1 MADNKKYY
9 YLKLKENF
17 FDSDEIIILE
27 SMEKGYLYSNILL
40 KLYLRSLKN
49 EGKLMFNDR
58 IPFNTKM
65 LAQVT
70 RHSENEIENALQV
83 FEDLKLVEIL
93 DNGAIFMNDI
103 QNFIGK
109 SSTHA
114 ERQKEYRRR
123 IANEKRTTNSE
134 KEVIKN
140 NNYVYKSEA
149 ENECVTNVKQALNK
163 NEPEKEKELEIEK
176 EKELQLEKEPSGQLS
191 LSSLFE
197 FWESNGFGMLAP
209 KTRQDLA
216 YWVEDFQE
224 IGATEQEAIEL
235 IQEALNLAINANAR
249 RYNYVNGILKNWE
262 AKRYTNVKQVNAD
275 RKTRENMPKNMT
287 DKEREAMD
295 KVEREAMENP
305 NSIYNAF

>member
-9 YLKLKENF
+9 YLRLKENF

-58 IPFNTKM
+58 IPFNIDM
-65 LAQVT
+65 LSRVT
-70 RHSENEIENALQV
+70 RHSENDVEQALRI
-83 FEDLKLVEIL
+83 FEELKLVEIL
-93 DNGAIFMNDI
+93 DNGAIFMSDI

-109 SSTHA
+109 TTTEA
-114 ERQKEYRRR
+114 DRKKAYRRR
-123 IANEKRTTNSE
+123 INAEKEQIKQNNAKNENNNMVVREGVSGHLSDICPYKRT
-134 KEVIKN
+134 
-140 NNYVYKSEA
+140 
-149 ENECVTNVKQALNK
+149 
-163 NEPEKEKELEIEK
+163 PEKEKELEIEK
-176 EKELQLEKEPSGQLS
+176 ELQQETEPSGQLS

-197 FWESNGFGMLAP
+197 FWESNGFGMIAP
-209 KTRQDLA
+209 KTRQDLT
-216 YWVEDFQE
+216 YWVKDFQE
-224 IGATEQEAIEL
+224 IGATEQEALEL
-235 IQEALNLAINANAR
+235 IQEALKLAINANAR

-275 RKTRENMPKNMT
+275 RKASAGIRKDMT
-287 DKEREAMD
+287 DRQREDAE

>member
-1 MADNKKYY
+1 MYFEGVTD
-9 YLKLKENF
+9 NF
-17 FDSDEIIILE
+17 FEEIALEIDE
-27 SMEKGYLYSNILL
+27 
-40 KLYLRSLKN
+40 
-49 EGKLMFNDR
+49 D
-58 IPFNTKM
+58 
-65 LAQVT
+65 
-70 RHSENEIENALQV
+70 IENVAICMKFLEQKGLLIYDTEDSASLTAIPEMIGSESESARRMRKHRQNNVLQ
-83 FEDLKLVEIL
+83 EKTSQC
-93 DNGAIFMNDI
+93 N
-103 QNFIGK
+103 
-109 SSTHA
+109 A
-114 ERQKEYRRR
+114 EPSQCDK
-123 IANEKRTTNSE
+123 NVTTE
-134 KEVIKN
+134 KE
-140 NNYVYKSEA
+140 
-149 ENECVTNVKQALNK
+149 L
-163 NEPEKEKELEIEK
+163 EKELEIEK
-176 EKELQLEKEPSGQLS
+176 EKELQQETYKNQKGLS